1 LREPV
6 GVLVR
11 VPRLIPLACLLAI
24 LASPPARA
32 GVKGLLLVPEVI
44 PSPAH
49 PLSFLTPRPRRSVVY
64 LADGEADLYRPRG
77 LAPAPGVVLIHGANP
92 GGKDDPRIVGLAE
105 ALARAGRRV
114 LVPQLT
120 LRLQRLDP
128 NDPLRIREAVSF
140 LAGRTPAKVGVL
152 AFSYGAGLTLVALAE
167 QPAIQAHVAFV
178 ATVGTYFSLFDL
190 LQGATTGTVPY
201 RGTTVAWQSD
211 PQAPD
216 LAAEQLEALLGPT
229 DGAALAASLKRA
241 DPTGLAA
248 GPRSVYDLLVNR
260 DPARFNVLAGRLPT
274 GLTDRLSA
282 LSPVGSIDRVTV
294 PVLALH
300 ARTDQAS
307 PPTES
312 RALIAALKGRVVTRF
327 VIVGNLSH
335 VTPTVSI
342 LRDIRDALR
351 VGDFASAA
359 MRAQEGWPR
368 P

>member
-1 LREPV
+1 MLTVAR
-6 GVLVR
+6 
-11 VPRLIPLACLLAI
+11 PRLIPLACLLLI

-49 PLSFLTPRPRRSVVY
+49 PLSAITPSPRRSPVH

-77 LAPAPGVVLIHGANP
+77 FAAPPGVVLIHGANP

-105 ALARAGRRV
+105 ALARTGRRV
-114 LVPQLT
+114 LVPQLS
-120 LRLQRLDP
+120 LRFQRLDLT
-128 NDPLRIREAVSF
+128 DPVRIREAVSF
-140 LAGRTPAKVGVL
+140 LAGPARARVGVL
-152 AFSYGAGLTLVALAE
+152 AFSYGAGLTLVALAD

-201 RGTTVAWQSD
+201 RGTTVRWQPD
-211 PQAPD
+211 PQARG
-216 LAAEQLEALLGPT
+216 LAAEQLEAFLGPP
-229 DGAALAASLKRA
+229 DGDALAAALKIG
-241 DPTGLAA
+241 DPTGLAP
-248 GPRSVYDLLVNR
+248 GPRSVYDLLANR
-260 DPARFNVLAGRLPT
+260 DPTRFNVLARQLP
-274 GLTDRLSA
+274 GALADRLAA
-282 LSPVGSIDRVTV
+282 LSPERSIDRVV
-294 PVLALH
+294 GPVLALH
-300 ARTDQAS
+300 ARTDPAA

-312 RALIAALKGRVVTRF
+312 RALIAALKGRVQTRL
-327 VIVGNLSH
+327 VIVGNFSH

-342 LRDIRDALR
+342 LRDLRDALR
-351 VGDFASAA
+351 VGGFASTA